1 MVRPR
6 RQLRGVKMK
15 VKVFDTAL
23 EGRGHAIGSF
33 TLEDLMTDW
42 LSKHKN
48 VDIKS
53 VHMQE
58 CLNGQLM
65 VLVMYEEKKKQH
77 LQQKEFN
84 LFNGEDPNEFM
95 KNHGVVNVSTFKD
108 ANSELITVVTYEDDD
123 ND

>member
-1 MVRPR
+1 ME
-6 RQLRGVKMK
+6 

-23 EGRGHAIGSF
+23 EGRGHGIGSF
-33 TLEDLMTDW
+33 TLEGLMNDW

-58 CLNGQLM
+58 CLNGQLI
-65 VLVMYEEKKKQH
+65 VLVMYEEKRNRH
-77 LQQKEFN
+77 LQQQEFN
-84 LFNGEDPNEFM
+84 LFNGEDPNEFL
-95 KNHGVVNVSTFKD
+95 KNHDVVNVSTFKD
-108 ANSELITVVTYEDDD
+108 ANSELITVVTYEDGE

>member
-1 MVRPR
+1 
-6 RQLRGVKMK
+6 MK
-15 VKVFDTAL
+15 VKVFDTSL

-33 TLEDLMTDW
+33 TLEDLMDNW
-42 LSKHKN
+42 LHEHKN

-77 LQQKEFN
+77 LQQEEFN
-84 LFNGEDPNEFM
+84 LSVGEDPNDFM
-95 KNHGVVNVSTFKD
+95 KTHNVVNVATFKD
-108 ANSELITVVTYEDDD
+108 ENSELITVVTYEDED